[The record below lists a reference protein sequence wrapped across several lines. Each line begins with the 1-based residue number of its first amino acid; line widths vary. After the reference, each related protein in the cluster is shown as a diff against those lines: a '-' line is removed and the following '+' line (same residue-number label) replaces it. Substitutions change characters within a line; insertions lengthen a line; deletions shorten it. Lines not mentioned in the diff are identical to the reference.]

1 MNEVNAISTS
11 EGDKTPPATGCPD
24 AKREG
29 SQAMDSSAAPL
40 PGRSSLTPEWILE
53 TLGYSELAQI
63 YTKAKTLS
71 CGERS
76 GPGNDHRELPPP
88 TMPENTIES
97 YGG

>member
-40 PGRSSLTPEWILE
+40 PGRRCPACTGHGTIFHGTHED
-53 TLGYSELAQI
+53 T
-63 YTKAKTLS
+63 YTVECPFCQGT
-71 CGERS
+71 GERS
-76 GPGNDHRELPPP
+76 GPGNDKDQAQNGRA
-88 TMPENTIES
+88 
-97 YGG
+97 